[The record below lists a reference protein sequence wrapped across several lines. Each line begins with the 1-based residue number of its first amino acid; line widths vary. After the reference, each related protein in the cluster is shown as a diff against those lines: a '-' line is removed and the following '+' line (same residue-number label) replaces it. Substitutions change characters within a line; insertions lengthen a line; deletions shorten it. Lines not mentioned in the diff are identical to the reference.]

1 MYSGDSEVADDSV
14 AEAFTQALGR
24 GDAIRD
30 TAKWVWRS
38 AFRIAAGELK
48 RRRMYGPLTDELV
61 EGTETGTLWEALRR
75 LSPRQRAAVV
85 LRHYAGYDGRE
96 AAEIMG
102 STERAVRVHLHR
114 ARSRLRSLL
123 SEDER

>member
-1 MYSGDSEVADDSV
+1 MYSGDSEVANDSV

-30 TAKWVWRS
+30 TAKWVWRA

-48 RRRMYGPLTDELV
+48 RRRKYEPLRDEAV
-61 EGTETGTLWEALRR
+61 EATETGPLWEALRR
-75 LSPRQRAAVV
+75 LSPLQRAAVV

-102 STERAVRVHLHR
+102 SSEQAVRVHLHR
-114 ARSRLRSLL
+114 ARGRLRGLL
-123 SEDER
+123 AEDE